1 MFGQPRA
8 PFGGTTS
15 SFGASFGTPSTTTTG
30 FGNTS
35 FGRTTFGNP
44 QQTTSFGTTTTPF
57 GGATSSGTS
66 LFGTQQQ
73 PATGGL
79 FGQQQTQ
86 QPSTGFSHPS
96 SGFGSTSGGGLF
108 GQTQQPTSTA
118 GLFGST
124 GTSGFGAQQSTQS
137 RPFGFGQT
145 TTSTTAGAGG
155 LFGTTQPTTGGGLFS
170 GTTGFGATGGAV
182 TGTTVKYEPVTGTD
196 TMTRNGVSTNIRTRI
211 EVISTMKEY
220 ENKSLEELRV
230 EDYLANR
237 KGPGQGTTLPGFGQ
251 TPQATSTQPQMQG
264 TGLFGTSTGTSLFGT
279 AKPPENKSLFGTGT
293 TSGFGTTSGG
303 GLFGSGTSTAAFGQ
317 TSTAPATS
325 FSFNQTTQQQQKTGA
340 FSFGTTPTSTPSLF
354 GSTPQQQQQPSF
366 GFSGGF
372 QLGQNTQQ
380 QNTGGGLFGNQKPGF
395 FSNQNTGTGLF
406 GSKPAGTTQPLTT
419 GFGTTN
425 PVPPFGSTPN
435 TSAGGGLFGA
445 QNTQNKTGMFSG
457 FGGSSGFGTTGLFG
471 QNNNQQKPGSLTFA
485 TPSFNPGLGQNL
497 GSNTGMGLF
506 NAGGTNTSGVGLGG
520 GGLLSTNTG
529 FALPQQTAVG
539 GAAGGSAYP
548 DLGKLVKALTEKPFL
563 NITNNEK
570 SSSDKSSSPSDQGG
584 SKLTSS
590 NLKPT
595 YVLSPSLVAN
605 NKLKPKP
612 IAKNNNQGNDRHWL
626 FKGLDDPNEESSEDF
641 LKPKKYPSV
650 RKLNLKVFKAAKA
663 DSSLSSPTV
672 STTADKPG
680 AGDAPSPLTTPVSPI
695 GDSTPIRTS
704 LPPSH
709 DSSPTPDII
718 KGREKIKSLN
728 LRSKPQMNDTLAD
741 LNVVQLAGAEAVEG
755 NLEGAENDEKDS
767 SAEADKENISIFDV
781 SAAEDIPAMV
791 NKSSDKPHPA
801 GIKLTRSG
809 YFTLPPLDVL
819 AEMLDSD
826 GQCLVENFTVGRYGY
841 GNVCFL
847 GVTDVAGIDLD
858 SVVFIL
864 RKQIEVYPEGTQ
876 KPPQGQ
882 ELNKPAIITLDCVW
896 PVDKTTREVIKS
908 SERLQAMGWADY
920 LERQCVKMESTFVE
934 YRPETGSWVFKVK
947 HFSKYGL
954 QEDDEEEM
962 VTAPP
967 KTNVAAPLAT
977 HRAPLGSTAAQL
989 PLIPMRTSGPPA
1001 TALTSPPQFGLSH
1014 MVMASLPTKSMMQ
1027 PRHLDSPSLQDT
1039 QAFEEEHMDS
1049 FIAKEAEESAA
1060 MTVLSPSAERLTVVS
1075 RVVPKTVQLAK
1086 WQMFAGEEEEE
1097 SQQPTREST
1106 PTPQVPRGSVK
1117 KLHLTMDTSMNQTQ
1131 RMTASPIPSEPVKP
1145 KTVLQP
1151 QPVTLGSPPKANV
1164 QSESCPSAEL
1174 RDPRSEYLLLQS
1186 GSDIG
1191 RESGHVPPQHQT
1203 ALVPLES
1210 SLLSGKDHLS
1220 ADMGAFM
1227 GRSFRVGWGP
1237 GWRFVHGGPKLTP
1250 TMMEEEDDLRIVK
1263 ENALSVPSPASF
1275 LFMGAAHS
1283 QPRMTATAD
1292 APRYNLSM
1300 EKLHTVHHSPHHLTE
1315 ASLERVL
1322 EYSIVTCD
1330 EISDSTE
1337 PACPH
1342 FRPVSDVELLH
1353 QLAETASCFAQKD
1366 ATVSNIFDLCVALW
1380 GRLDFYSPESD
1391 GESEY
1396 AISRARVESLSL
1408 WLEAVSNA
1416 AVQEEVEV
1424 ALNDEKNEESYLD
1437 AVFAHLTARQIS
1449 EACVL
1454 AQDKGDHHLA
1464 LLLAQTCFGQDA
1476 PREILAQQLANWAEG
1491 GTDALMAPPRLSL
1504 YALLAAAPTHQASH
1518 TTVNTCQGLDWRRAL
1533 GLHLWYVCPATATIA
1548 EALQEYEQAAGLK
1561 GDSPSYCDLPLPPYM
1576 MNQALPDQMKVS
1588 YDVCYHL
1595 LKLFTD
1601 PMHQLEVLLNPAT
1614 ITPDPV
1620 DVSVSW
1626 LLWRVLE
1633 SLGYSHLSQ
1642 QVSANLHL
1650 SMAALLESVGN
1661 WHWAVFVLMNINDEE
1676 RRSREVQELL
1686 RRHVAVGEEEESDP
1700 KYSMRERFV
1709 LEKLRVPQ
1717 KWLHQAKATKART
1730 LDMVDEE
1737 AWYLLK
1743 AGEYN
1748 RAHVLIVDT
1757 IAPNSIINEDHEY
1770 LHGYLDQLCDDG
1782 VRNSVVDW
1790 AIGGGVYADYLD
1802 VCSVVEDMKKS
1813 ADPTPAKL
1821 EQLRPRLL
1829 ALCSRL
1835 NNLKCHTATHRLCVS
1850 EMSRVVVGVLR
1861 AVVGEGTDA
1870 TQVLSQQL
1878 SGLPLTHDYALAE
1891 LNLVTTHYLTHLA
1904 AER

>member
-108 GQTQQPTSTA
+108 GQTQQPTST

-293 TSGFGTTSGG
+293 TSGG

-457 FGGSSGFGTTGLFG
+457 F
-471 QNNNQQKPGSLTFA
+471 
-485 TPSFNPGLGQNL
+485 
-497 GSNTGMGLF
+497 
-506 NAGGTNTSGVGLGG
+506 
-520 GGLLSTNTG
+520 G

-934 YRPETGSWVFKVK
+934 YRPETGSWVFKV
-947 HFSKYGL
+947 
-954 QEDDEEEM
+954 
-962 VTAPP
+962 
-967 KTNVAAPLAT
+967 
-977 HRAPLGSTAAQL
+977 
-989 PLIPMRTSGPPA
+989 
-1001 TALTSPPQFGLSH
+1001 
-1014 MVMASLPTKSMMQ
+1014 
-1027 PRHLDSPSLQDT
+1027 PR
-1039 QAFEEEHMDS
+1039 F
-1049 FIAKEAEESAA
+1049 
-1060 MTVLSPSAERLTVVS
+1060 
-1075 RVVPKTVQLAK
+1075 
-1086 WQMFAGEEEEE
+1086 
-1097 SQQPTREST
+1097 
-1106 PTPQVPRGSVK
+1106 
-1117 KLHLTMDTSMNQTQ
+1117 
-1131 RMTASPIPSEPVKP
+1131 
-1145 KTVLQP
+1145 
-1151 QPVTLGSPPKANV
+1151 
-1164 QSESCPSAEL
+1164 
-1174 RDPRSEYLLLQS
+1174 
-1186 GSDIG
+1186 
-1191 RESGHVPPQHQT
+1191 
-1203 ALVPLES
+1203 
-1210 SLLSGKDHLS
+1210 
-1220 ADMGAFM
+1220 
-1227 GRSFRVGWGP
+1227 
-1237 GWRFVHGGPKLTP
+1237 
-1250 TMMEEEDDLRIVK
+1250 
-1263 ENALSVPSPASF
+1263 
-1275 LFMGAAHS
+1275 
-1283 QPRMTATAD
+1283 
-1292 APRYNLSM
+1292 
-1300 EKLHTVHHSPHHLTE
+1300 
-1315 ASLERVL
+1315 
-1322 EYSIVTCD
+1322 
-1330 EISDSTE
+1330 
-1337 PACPH
+1337 
-1342 FRPVSDVELLH
+1342 
-1353 QLAETASCFAQKD
+1353 
-1366 ATVSNIFDLCVALW
+1366 
-1380 GRLDFYSPESD
+1380 
-1391 GESEY
+1391 
-1396 AISRARVESLSL
+1396 
-1408 WLEAVSNA
+1408 
-1416 AVQEEVEV
+1416 
-1424 ALNDEKNEESYLD
+1424 
-1437 AVFAHLTARQIS
+1437 
-1449 EACVL
+1449 
-1454 AQDKGDHHLA
+1454 
-1464 LLLAQTCFGQDA
+1464 
-1476 PREILAQQLANWAEG
+1476 
-1491 GTDALMAPPRLSL
+1491 
-1504 YALLAAAPTHQASH
+1504 
-1518 TTVNTCQGLDWRRAL
+1518 
-1533 GLHLWYVCPATATIA
+1533 
-1548 EALQEYEQAAGLK
+1548 
-1561 GDSPSYCDLPLPPYM
+1561 
-1576 MNQALPDQMKVS
+1576 
-1588 YDVCYHL
+1588 
-1595 LKLFTD
+1595 
-1601 PMHQLEVLLNPAT
+1601 
-1614 ITPDPV
+1614 
-1620 DVSVSW
+1620 
-1626 LLWRVLE
+1626 
-1633 SLGYSHLSQ
+1633 
-1642 QVSANLHL
+1642 
-1650 SMAALLESVGN
+1650 
-1661 WHWAVFVLMNINDEE
+1661 
-1676 RRSREVQELL
+1676 
-1686 RRHVAVGEEEESDP
+1686 
-1700 KYSMRERFV
+1700 
-1709 LEKLRVPQ
+1709 
-1717 KWLHQAKATKART
+1717 
-1730 LDMVDEE
+1730 
-1737 AWYLLK
+1737 
-1743 AGEYN
+1743 
-1748 RAHVLIVDT
+1748 
-1757 IAPNSIINEDHEY
+1757 
-1770 LHGYLDQLCDDG
+1770 
-1782 VRNSVVDW
+1782 
-1790 AIGGGVYADYLD
+1790 
-1802 VCSVVEDMKKS
+1802 
-1813 ADPTPAKL
+1813 
-1821 EQLRPRLL
+1821 
-1829 ALCSRL
+1829 
-1835 NNLKCHTATHRLCVS
+1835 
-1850 EMSRVVVGVLR
+1850 
-1861 AVVGEGTDA
+1861 
-1870 TQVLSQQL
+1870 
-1878 SGLPLTHDYALAE
+1878 
-1891 LNLVTTHYLTHLA
+1891 
-1904 AER
+1904 